1 MQGGEIDR
9 MKKTLFLFTLVVALI
24 VAGVPARAGILESAA
39 FTEACPDCLA
49 AFPYIG
55 TAVDMMEVFIE
66 TPGVTFQSP
75 GLDVYTAA
83 WGGSGWTETDWNPTY
98 SNASG
103 SAMSLFNYILN
114 FNVATVSTPI
124 GVDVYY
130 FQNVSGTETLI
141 DEAALTYGGGSA
153 FDTTVNYFGVSGS
166 PLNPNGL
173 GGENTVPEPTTMI
186 LMGSALIGLALRRR
200 YHKA

>member
-1 MQGGEIDR
+1 

-24 VAGVPARAGILESAA
+24 VTGVPARAGILESAA
-39 FTEACPDCLA
+39 FTEACPVCSLG
-49 AFPYIG
+49 PGG

-75 GLDVYTAA
+75 GLAVYDAA
-83 WGGSGWTETDWNPTY
+83 WGDPGWTENDVSATY

-114 FNVATVSTPI
+114 FDVATISTPI

-130 FQNVSGTETLI
+130 FQNIGFVETPI
-141 DEAALTYGGGSA
+141 DEAALTYGGGST
-153 FDTTVNYFGVSGS
+153 FDTTVNYFDVSGT
-166 PLNPNGL
+166 PINPNGL
-173 GGENTVPEPTTMI
+173 GGENTTPEPTTMI